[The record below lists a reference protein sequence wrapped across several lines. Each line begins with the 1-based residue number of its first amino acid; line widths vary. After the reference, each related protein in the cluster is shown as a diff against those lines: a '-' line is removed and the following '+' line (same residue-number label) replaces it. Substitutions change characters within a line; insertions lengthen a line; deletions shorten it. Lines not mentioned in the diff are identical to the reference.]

1 MDKKLSKSVK
11 TYGLA
16 VLIAILATIIIF
28 SIFVSIVNKSSENNY
43 HSMTERVC
51 GKLVDSSYKNYVL
64 QDVEKR
70 NQLLEE
76 TYGIPLT
83 DEERYREFKC
93 RLTNTSSGVNDGPV
107 SFSTNYGVEVSSA
120 YRFYDSDMNSLIM
133 DNTLFFV
140 KKLEQDDKKVTIYY
154 TYQDDDLAEQIR
166 LVRNKYGSDDASLRF
181 NVENVFV
188 KGTEFVPAK
197 ITYSY
202 VDENGN
208 RSAEEALST
217 KVKTAKSMEE
227 EGYEFVEVSGDFEI
241 GDGIGSKDPDGY
253 FNYVAEIDDI
263 RMDRINELI
272 GEAQKLDRNNN
283 KETVFITKKPGGSKI
298 EYFTLHKVTPEN
310 SDESFYAVSYEKKSF
325 DFLFVEYLA
334 MNKFGFLGIGL
345 TVIGILLS
353 FAISL
358 VSATIYLGKSKKQ
371 QVLGVQ

>member
-1 MDKKLSKSVK
+1 MSKSVK

-107 SFSTNYGVEVSSA
+107 SFSTNNGVEVSSA

-227 EGYEFVEVSGDFEI
+227 EGYELVEVSGDFEI